1 MTQWLLLEDV
11 RAFGGLRWAGT
22 VLDDTKVDVQQI
34 INDGYQVLNI
44 TATPLTPALQR
55 IVAENLNRRLK
66 GLSGLDLTN
75 IFAAISLLEKD
86 APAPAEASA
95 PTIVW
100 RPGGVEGGYV
110 YTSWASVYAAILE
123 NEGNVTV
130 LCDGG
135 ISPNG
140 MIVTAGEWECFGRVR
155 FVSADIQHDQVF
167 TIRFA
172 GGTLLNPAE
181 FTRMGVLKTLADG
194 VPSIVNTTNGVL
206 ILRSFSTFWNGSTPD
221 EPIIEFRCSSP
232 QLALFEGSTIY
243 TNRVTKTRG
252 LINCNNPGGAFLY
265 VIATDQVGGNF
276 FDWSFEGTA
285 SDFLYVIG
293 DASCNLPVQ
302 SYFGGTQL
310 LIRSDKQ
317 SNLLPSYGARPTALE
332 PGQHHF
338 DPNVVPPRPIWWD
351 GAQWVDAA
359 GLPI

>member
-1 MTQWLLLEDV
+1 
-11 RAFGGLRWAGT
+11 
-22 VLDDTKVDVQQI
+22 VL
-34 INDGYQVLNI
+34 
-44 TATPLTPALQR
+44 
-55 IVAENLNRRLK
+55 
-66 GLSGLDLTN
+66 
-75 IFAAISLLEKD
+75 
-86 APAPAEASA
+86 
-95 PTIVW
+95 
-100 RPGGVEGGYV
+100 
-110 YTSWASVYAAILE
+110 
-123 NEGNVTV
+123 
-130 LCDGG
+130 
-135 ISPNG
+135 
-140 MIVTAGEWECFGRVR
+140 
-155 FVSADIQHDQVF
+155 
-167 TIRFA
+167 
-172 GGTLLNPAE
+172 
-181 FTRMGVLKTLADG
+181 
-194 VPSIVNTTNGVL
+194 
-206 ILRSFSTFWNGSTPD
+206 TFWNGSTPD